1 MSPSNLKSLTDAGPG
16 ASTIDELV
24 FATDLNADEVRDDQR
39 PEVTILTPAGAGVS
53 IDHKPTPDLRVRLV
67 MREALDCSCG
77 GSYVAFVR
85 MVGRISG
92 KNIAQ
97 NVDLLGR
104 ADAFCNCVSALVC
117 ADTDVGIM
125 APVIG
130 KPYLFAAVCVIGFPE
145 GDILGVVVVDPS
157 CAWTLPASI
166 CCRIASSRAEPS
178 AIMVSVRASIS
189 SRRRRFLSRNRPMIL
204 FSASPVAGLPALL
217 WVPGRAFRD

>member
-1 MSPSNLKSLTDAGPG
+1 MNWF
-16 ASTIDELV
+16 

-39 PEVTILTPAGAGVS
+39 PEVTILTPPGAGVS
-53 IDHKPTPDLRVRLV
+53 IDHKPAPDLRVRLV

-125 APVIG
+125 AP
-130 KPYLFAAVCVIGFPE
+130 
-145 GDILGVVVVDPS
+145 
-157 CAWTLPASI
+157 ASI

-189 SRRRRFLSRNRPMIL
+189 SRRRRFL
-204 FSASPVAGLPALL
+204 
-217 WVPGRAFRD
+217 